1 MLLKP
6 LFRLPQKMNLR
17 FVKYFKLCL
26 ALSIFA
32 IISTVVLLFTVGLNF
47 GIDFKG
53 GTLMQ
58 IETPGPADVGSL
70 RPSSR
75 AWGWARSSC
84 KVSGSLT
91 RF

>member
-26 ALSIFA
+26 GLSIFA
-32 IISTVVLLFTVGLNF
+32 ILGTVVLLFTVGLNF

-58 IETPGPADVGSL
+58 IQTPGPADVADLRTKLTSL
-70 RPSSR
+70 GPR
-75 AWGWARSSC
+75 
-84 KVSGSLT
+84 
-91 RF
+91 